1 MYFKT
6 CKYYKQ
12 AEQREHWPYSPVC
25 SEACIFTYT
34 DNIYRCSLGDITQLQ
49 EENELLQF
57 RLKYSEQELNNY
69 TMSLD
74 NREETIKTMCDIIA
88 KLLISARIKRVD
100 KYIDELEECYQ
111 DEIKDKV
118 GILANP

>member
-12 AEQREHWPYSPVC
+12 AEQQEHCPFSPVC
-25 SEACIFTYT
+25 SEACIFAHT
-34 DNIYRCSLGDITQLQ
+34 DRCGIDDMVQLQ
-49 EENELLQF
+49 EENELLKF
-57 RLKYSEQELNNY
+57 RLRDGEQELNNY

-74 NREETIKTMCDIIA
+74 NRDETIKIMCDIIA
-88 KLLISARIKRVD
+88 KLLISARVKKVD
-100 KYIDELEECYQ
+100 KYIGELEESYQ
-111 DEIKDKV
+111 DDIKDKV

>member
-12 AEQREHWPYSPVC
+12 AEQQEHCPYSPVC
-25 SEACIFTYT
+25 SEACIFAYT
-34 DNIYRCSLGDITQLQ
+34 DNIYRCGIDDMVQLQ
-49 EENELLQF
+49 EENELLKT
-57 RLKYSEQELNNY
+57 RLRDRSIELDNY
-69 TMSLD
+69 AMSLV

-88 KLLISARIKRVD
+88 KLLISARIKKVD
-100 KYIDELEECYQ
+100 KYIDELDGFCQ
-111 DEIKDKV
+111 DKIKDKV

>member
-12 AEQREHWPYSPVC
+12 AEQQEHCPFSPIC
-25 SEACIFTYT
+25 NETCIFAYT
-34 DNIYRCSLGDITQLQ
+34 DNIYRYGLDDVMQLQ
-49 EENELLQF
+49 EENELLKSE
-57 RLKYSEQELNNY
+57 LKYGEQELNNY

-74 NREETIKTMCDIIA
+74 NRDETIKIMCGIIA
-88 KLLISARIKRVD
+88 KLLISARVKKVD
-100 KYIDELEECYQ
+100 KYIGELEESHQ
-111 DEIKDKV
+111 DDIKDKV